1 MSDDVVKKRYFQSKR
16 TVKAA
21 EKRFQEDFP
30 NGMDLCNYES
40 ISRYMKLV
48 EVKSEEAAFWRI
60 LAPRKDI
67 LVTDEMLDEIFDEYE
82 NSKTEEE
89 SDKALEKFCDL
100 YEVRKDDID

>member
-30 NGMDLCNYES
+30 NGMDLCNYEP